1 MQSENEKSL
10 QDAASQDAN
19 DPLGQFRD
27 RFHIPTGQDGEPL
40 IYFSGNSLGLMPR
53 KCFDDV
59 TAELEAWRDLAVAG
73 HLEGRHPWFPYHESF
88 RASGARLVGAKPIE
102 VVFMNTLTANLHF
115 LLASFYRPT
124 SGRNRILCDSP
135 TFPSD
140 LYALQAQARWHR
152 LDPDDVVQVMKLR
165 EGESSLRDDD
175 VLQAI
180 DDQRDK
186 LALVMFSGVNYYT
199 GQAFDIEA
207 ISARCQQYGITF
219 GLDLAHAAGNLDL
232 KLHDHGVDFA
242 TWCTYKYGN
251 AGPGA
256 VAGAFVHERHADDQE
271 LVRLAGWWGN
281 DPATRFRMD
290 ENSKFIAH
298 PGAEGWQVSNP
309 PIFSMAPLRTSL
321 EIFDEAGIAALRE
334 RSIRL
339 TGYLEQR
346 IDSIGAD
353 HYQIIT
359 PRDPERRGAQISI
372 RVIGDASALQ
382 QSLEEAGITTDF
394 RPPDVV
400 RIAPTPLYNTFE
412 EIHRFTEVLES
423 VAQIGTKRGRD

>member
-1 MQSENEKSL
+1 
-10 QDAASQDAN
+10 
-19 DPLGQFRD
+19 
-27 RFHIPTGQDGEPL
+27 
-40 IYFSGNSLGLMPR
+40 
-53 KCFDDV
+53 
-59 TAELEAWRDLAVAG
+59 
-73 HLEGRHPWFPYHESF
+73 
-88 RASGARLVGAKPIE
+88 
-102 VVFMNTLTANLHF
+102 
-115 LLASFYRPT
+115 
-124 SGRNRILCDSP
+124 
-135 TFPSD
+135 
-140 LYALQAQARWHR
+140 
-152 LDPDDVVQVMKLR
+152 
-165 EGESSLRDDD
+165 
-175 VLQAI
+175 
-180 DDQRDK
+180 
-186 LALVMFSGVNYYT
+186 
-199 GQAFDIEA
+199 
-207 ISARCQQYGITF
+207 
-219 GLDLAHAAGNLDL
+219 
-232 KLHDHGVDFA
+232 
-242 TWCTYKYGN
+242 
-251 AGPGA
+251 
-256 VAGAFVHERHADDQE
+256 
-271 LVRLAGWWGN
+271 
-281 DPATRFRMD
+281 MD

-423 VAQIGTKRGRD
+423 VAQIGSKRGRD